1 MPQRPF
7 LLLISLSI
15 SNLLLGQTDTL
26 NSFFNVE
33 EATITA
39 SPNGGYV
46 SGTNGYGDKEKLQ
59 VFLPDGNYSVLGAFV
74 WIAKKEVLSSGGAES
89 ALSLKMRRFDA
100 TPTQTIPFY
109 AGPKEVLD
117 SVSVPLSQLQAGVT
131 LAEGINYISF
141 SNPVFAGQPYGMSV
155 SFENILPEDTLAV
168 MHSAI
173 DSVLA
178 EGQSWEIWNGNWRRI
193 IDNWGLNIDF
203 AIFPVIDS
211 TLNATENITNLGF
224 AAYPNPSS
232 NFITL
237 KIDQDVSASSFVYEI
252 IDLKGCTIQKQLVM
266 NPINSTAIDVAELK
280 NGAYMLKVIADH
292 KVGVQPIIIMK

>member
-1 MPQRPF
+1 MPLRPF

-15 SNLLLGQTDTL
+15 SSLLLGQTVTL
-26 NSFFNVE
+26 NSFFTE
-33 EATITA
+33 GGATVTA

-89 ALSLKMRRFDA
+89 LLSLKMRRFDA
-100 TPTQTIPFY
+100 TPSQTIPFY

-117 SVSVPLSQLQAGVT
+117 SVSVPLSQLQAGAT

-141 SNPVFAGQPYGMSV
+141 SSPVFAGQPYGMSV
-155 SFENILPEDTLAV
+155 SFENILPQDTLAV

-203 AIFPVIDS
+203 AIFPVIDT
-211 TLNATENITNLGF
+211 TLNATAKISNLGF
-224 AAYPNPSS
+224 AAFPNPSS
-232 NFITL
+232 NYITL
-237 KIDQDVSASSFVYEI
+237 RIDQEVTASSFIYEI
-252 IDLKGCTIQKQLVM
+252 IDVKGRTMQKQVVM
-266 NPINSTAIDVAELK
+266 NPIRFTSIDVAELN
-280 NGAYMLKVIADH
+280 NGIYLLKVVADH

>member
-1 MPQRPF
+1 MRNS
-7 LLLISLSI
+7 LLL
-15 SNLLLGQTDTL
+15 LLLLSGSLLYGQTDTL
-26 NSFFNVE
+26 LSFFNIQQ
-33 EATITA
+33 ATLTA

-59 VFLPDGNYSVLGAFV
+59 VFVPEGNYSVLGALV
-74 WIAKKEVLSSGGAES
+74 WIAKKEVLSSGAEES
-89 ALSLKMRRFDA
+89 KLSLKMRRFDA
-100 TPTQTIPFY
+100 TPTQTVPFY

-141 SNPVFAGQPYGMSV
+141 SNPVFAGQPYGISV

-211 TLNATENITNLGF
+211 TLNGLPVISLLDF
-224 AAYPNPSS
+224 AVYPNPAITS
-232 NFITL
+232 ITL
-237 KIDQDVSASSFVYEI
+237 SLEAFSKDTPLTYSICDFNGKTIQTRTLQQFQKTVA
-252 IDLKGCTIQKQLVM
+252 IDLSSL
-266 NPINSTAIDVAELK
+266 SA
-280 NGAYMLKVIADH
+280 GAYLIKVVSDQKI
-292 KVGVQPIIIMK
+292 GVKPIIITK